1 MLTRELILLQRHIMS
16 TLRRRSSSVD
26 LYKNRLTLLVLFH
39 GVDADV
45 VKQTGAKVNQGH
57 GRLWLWE
64 GQLCAAAFHWWCVD
78 HTVACRHKYTVIH
91 TARRRKRIYISNKYK
106 INGLLPVIGAWGLDQ
121 LIWIEVSPTSLTTC
135 LVGASGAAQRMRGS
149 FFQTHLV
156 TMSVTSRQ
164 WRRELLL
171 PVVCE
176 VVRMRL
182 GCPRLGTSKTL
193 TLYLRP
199 GRRLPMV
206 TEVDV
211 RGTSGKQ
218 SKVRTLY
225 NKNWIDLQEIWRHY
239 GGFRDGQ
246 RLSPRTLGWDPSS
259 LSSYSTLKPEMVVS
273 ADVQDTTKL
282 FEVISV
288 TDSEVSNTGGGAVVS
303 PSYVSTFEIKEHG
316 VILNISLD
324 VLLWCS
330 HVAVQ
335 HTHRSQG

>member
-1 MLTRELILLQRHIMS
+1 MLTRELILFKRHIMS

-39 GVDADV
+39 GIDADV

-64 GQLCAAAFHWWCVD
+64 GQLCAAAFHWWCVN

-91 TARRRKRIYISNKYK
+91 KARIRKRIYISNKYK

-121 LIWIEVSPTSLTTC
+121 LIWMEVSPTSLTTC

-182 GCPRLGTSKTL
+182 GCPQLGTSKTL

-199 GRRLPMV
+199 GRRLLMV

-211 RGTSGKQ
+211 RGTSGTQ

-225 NKNWIDLQEIWRHY
+225 NNGRASQ
-239 GGFRDGQ
+239 
-246 RLSPRTLGWDPSS
+246 
-259 LSSYSTLKPEMVVS
+259 
-273 ADVQDTTKL
+273 
-282 FEVISV
+282 
-288 TDSEVSNTGGGAVVS
+288 
-303 PSYVSTFEIKEHG
+303 
-316 VILNISLD
+316 
-324 VLLWCS
+324 S
-330 HVAVQ
+330 H
-335 HTHRSQG
+335 